1 LPERNKITVSVIF
14 FDNETASIFT
24 QENLLGRGNSKMR
37 IGKVLAALS
46 FSAVMLGVVAQ
57 AAEIINY
64 AYDANGRLVR
74 VNRSGT
80 VNNGIATTYQHD
92 KADNRANLTVTG
104 SPNTIN
110 NPPTTVNNTL
120 SLQRC
125 TVRTVNVLTND
136 SDPEGNIPLTLTAV
150 SPAFSARGDATFQ
163 ANGVVSFSATS
174 VGSVVL
180 TYTVS
185 DSLGATANGSLTGC

>member
-1 LPERNKITVSVIF
+1 MQI
-14 FDNETASIFT
+14 
-24 QENLLGRGNSKMR
+24 SKA
-37 IGKVLAALS
+37 LAALS
-46 FSAVMLGVVAQ
+46 FSAAMLAVAAP
-57 AAEIINY
+57 AAETITY

-110 NPPTTVNNTL
+110 NPPTTVSNTL

-136 SDPEGNIPLTLTAV
+136 SDPEGNTPLSLTALTNAN
-150 SPAFSARGDATFQ
+150 STRGSATFTS
-163 ANGVVSFSATS
+163 NGVVTFDATGT
-174 VGSVVL
+174 GSVTLV
-180 TYTVS
+180 YTAQ
-185 DSLGATANGSLTGC
+185 DSLGAAATGNLTVTVTAQSGASTC